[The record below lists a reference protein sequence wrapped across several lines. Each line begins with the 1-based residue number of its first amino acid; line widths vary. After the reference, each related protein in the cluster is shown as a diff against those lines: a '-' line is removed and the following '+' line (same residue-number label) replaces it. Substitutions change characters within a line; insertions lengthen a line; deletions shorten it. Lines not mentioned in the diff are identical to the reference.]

1 MHLADHTRPYF
12 VYLFLIQGTR
22 TYSGAVTGVDGL
34 VIRVEVDLGSGLNA
48 FRVVGLPDAAVREAQ
63 VRVRSALAN
72 NGFGK
77 CEGAITVNLAPA
89 DVKKQGSGF
98 DLAVALCLVVALEQ
112 SPRGRLG
119 DTLFLGELALGGD
132 LRRVRG
138 VLPIVSQA
146 VQEGVSRIVV
156 PEDNVAEACLVK
168 AAEVY
173 SVSSLREAVA
183 FLTAEELHPNKATRS
198 RPRPSIALDLSDV
211 KGQRHA
217 KRALE
222 VAAAGG
228 HNLLLSGPPGAGK
241 SLLAMR
247 LPSILPPLLSA
258 EALEVTKIHSVAG
271 LLDDG
276 ALVEAPPFRSPHHTL
291 STAAMVGGGSGPMP
305 GEASLAHRGVLFLD
319 ELPEFSRSALES
331 LRQPLEDGR
340 VRIRRVERVASL
352 PARFTLVAAMN
363 PCPCGYRDAEARP
376 CQCTPGMI
384 RRYQSRISGPLLDRI
399 DLRVPVRALSSEDLL
414 RHGTGESSRDVRR
427 RVVRARRAQERR
439 FRRGRA
445 KLNAAMTPRQIARY
459 CALEPSGEAILKQ
472 AVDCLGLSAR
482 AFHRILKV
490 SRTIADLAETET
502 IEPPHLQEAVAYR
515 ASGEPLRQL

>member
-1 MHLADHTRPYF
+1 M
-12 VYLFLIQGTR
+12 
-22 TYSGAVTGVDGL
+22 
-34 VIRVEVDLGSGLNA
+34 
-48 FRVVGLPDAAVREAQ
+48 
-63 VRVRSALAN
+63 
-72 NGFGK
+72 
-77 CEGAITVNLAPA
+77 
-89 DVKKQGSGF
+89 
-98 DLAVALCLVVALEQ
+98 ALEQ
-112 SPRGRLG
+112 SPPGRLD
-119 DTLFLGELALGGD
+119 DTLFLGELALNGD

-146 VQEGVSRIVV
+146 VQEGLSRIVV

-173 SVSSLREAVA
+173 SASSLREAVE
-183 FLTAEELHPNKATRS
+183 FLSAGEVHPKKVTPS
-198 RPRPSIALDLSDV
+198 RPRASVALDLSDV

-247 LPSILPPLLSA
+247 LPSILPPLLPA

-291 STAAMVGGGSGPMP
+291 STASMVGGGSGLMP

-352 PARFTLVAAMN
+352 PARFALVAAMKSLSL
-363 PCPCGYRDAEARP
+363 RL
-376 CQCTPGMI
+376 
-384 RRYQSRISGPLLDRI
+384 SG
-399 DLRVPVRALSSEDLL
+399 
-414 RHGTGESSRDVRR
+414 
-427 RVVRARRAQERR
+427 
-439 FRRGRA
+439 RGG
-445 KLNAAMTPRQIARY
+445 AAMPVHA
-459 CALEPSGEAILKQ
+459 G
-472 AVDCLGLSAR
+472 DG
-482 AFHRILKV
+482 
-490 SRTIADLAETET
+490 
-502 IEPPHLQEAVAYR
+502 
-515 ASGEPLRQL
+515 ASIPGSHFGAAS

>member
-1 MHLADHTRPYF
+1 MLTS
-12 VYLFLIQGTR
+12 
-22 TYSGAVTGVDGL
+22 TYSGAVSGVEGL
-34 VIRVEVDLGSGLNA
+34 VIRVEVDFGTGMTS
-48 FRVVGLPDAAVREAQ
+48 FRMVGLPDAAVREAQ

-72 NGFGK
+72 SGFGK
-77 CEGAITVNLAPA
+77 CEGTTTVNLAPA

-98 DLAVALCLVVALEQ
+98 DLAVALCLVVALKQ
-112 SPRGRLG
+112 SPLGRLE
-119 DTLFLGELALGGD
+119 DTLFLGELALNGE

-173 SVSSLREAVA
+173 SVASLRDAVE
-183 FLTAEELHPNKATRS
+183 FLSAEELHPKKATRGRS
-198 RPRPSIALDLSDV
+198 RPSVALDLTDV

-247 LPSILPPLLSA
+247 LPSILPPLLPA

-291 STAAMVGGGSGPMP
+291 STASMVGGGSGLMP

-340 VRIRRVERVASL
+340 VRIRRVERIASL
-352 PARFTLVAAMN
+352 PARFALVAAMN
-363 PCPCGYRDAEARP
+363 PCPCGYRDAEVRP
-376 CQCTPGMI
+376 CRCTPGMVL
-384 RRYQSRISGPLLDRI
+384 RYQARISGPLLDRI
-399 DLRVPVRALSSEDLL
+399 DLRVPVRALSSDDLL
-414 RHGTGESSRDVRR
+414 RRSAAESSHDVRR

-445 KLNAAMTPRQIARY
+445 KLNASMTPRQIARY
-459 CALEPSGEAILKQ
+459 CALDPSGEAILKQ
-472 AVDCLGLSAR
+472 AVDRLGLSAR

-490 SRTIADLAETET
+490 SRTIADLAEAET

-515 ASGEPLRQL
+515 ASGENSTR